1 MSQNDENNCL
11 SSEMQDLLKALA
23 NETRQRIMFVFID
36 GRPRSVGEIAE
47 QIGIGA
53 STASEHLAQLR
64 RGGAVKSQ
72 RMGKEVYYCPDQQRL
87 LATLKQLTLLLTTGC
102 PPTQK

>member
-1 MSQNDENNCL
+1 MSRNNDNCL
-11 SSEMQDLLKALA
+11 SPEMQDLLKALA
-23 NETRQRIMFVFID
+23 NETRQRIMFLFVD

-47 QIGIGA
+47 QIGIGQ
-53 STASEHLAQLR
+53 STASEHLTQLR

-87 LATLKQLTLLLTTGC
+87 LETLRQLTALLTVGC
-102 PPTQK
+102 PPAK